1 MATSGNFEKAITDWL
16 KLRIEWAENSQ
27 NTETNKTNLT
37 VIAYL
42 VSSASNGV
50 INSTASKTISLT
62 INGTTYTHTAT
73 GLAKLSGNQ
82 KKQLFKKT
90 VDVAH
95 NADGSKSCSISCSFG
110 IKVTLGGKYYDTVTA
125 SGTASL
131 DKIPRASSIASIS
144 GSTIGSSVTVN
155 ITPASS
161 SFTHKVYYKAPNT
174 TSNVLKATL
183 AAGTNSTSF
192 TPPLSD
198 CDNIPNATSGT
209 GTITVETY
217 SGSTKLGTV
226 TKTFT
231 LNVPSSVVPSISALT
246 VSDADTAIKN
256 KFGVY
261 VQTKSKAAV
270 SITAAGAN
278 KSTIKTITTT
288 LTNGSSVLTYN
299 GANFTSDF
307 LSFSGT
313 YTIKTVVTDSRGR
326 TATKST
332 TITVAAYYPP
342 EVNDFVVQRWN
353 TDTNTADDEGKYL
366 HYSVKVKVAPVS
378 DKNDKQIK
386 FEYRIAGASNWTT
399 LTDWADIGVYS
410 LTDYGTYSTPEF
422 STDNAYEIRV
432 SVKDYFTSSTPATK
446 KADLPTARTIFDI
459 LADGTGI
466 CFGGVASQSGV
477 CQVNMK
483 ALFKGGQINLNAQDE
498 TDLNQFTQPN
508 IYASKNNAAS
518 SYKNLPD
525 GFYGTFTI
533 EVMSAG
539 QEGQILQRATLT
551 SKDYPDIRERHY
563 YSGAW
568 GEWQRVGGIYPAITA
583 RLTADAT
590 TVKETY
596 TKLPLTQE
604 YKLGNG
610 VSISD
615 NSILIGAGI
624 KAVKI
629 SANVE
634 FYANGSGG
642 NKHIRIR
649 RNSDNVAWATD
660 NGVTGKS
667 HIMTI
672 PPKII
677 SVQKDDLISLYYYSS
692 AAGDGINAGSTDN
705 GFKTFL
711 TVEAIA

>member
-1 MATSGNFEKAITDWL
+1 MATSGNFEKAITNWL
-16 KLRIEWAENSQ
+16 KLRVEWVKNSHNIAN
-27 NTETNKTNLT
+27 NTSNLT
-37 VIAYL
+37 VTAYL
-42 VSSASNGV
+42 VSTASNGL
-50 INSTASKTISLT
+50 ITASAKKSISLT
-62 INGTTYTHTAT
+62 INGTTYT
-73 GLAKLSGNQ
+73 KSDVIPNLSGAV
-82 KKQLFKKT
+82 KKQLFSKT
-90 VDVAH
+90 VNVTH
-95 NADGSKSCSISCSFG
+95 NADGTKACSISCVFD
-110 IKVTLGGKYYDTVTA
+110 IKVTLGGTYYKTA
-125 SGTASL
+125 STSGTATL
-131 DKIPRASSIASIS
+131 DTIPRASSIASIS
-144 GSTIGSSVTVN
+144 GSTIGASVTVN

-198 CDNIPNATSGT
+198 CDKIPNATSGT
-209 GTITVETY
+209 ATITVETY
-217 SGSTKLGTV
+217 SGSTNLGTV

-256 KFGVY
+256 KFGVF

-270 SITAAGAN
+270 SITAAG
-278 KSTIKTITTT
+278 SYESDIKTITTT

-299 GANFTSDF
+299 GASFTSDF
-307 LSFSGT
+307 LSLTGT
-313 YTIKTVVTDSRGR
+313 YTVRTVVTDSRGR
-326 TATKST
+326 SNTKST
-332 TITVAAYYPP
+332 TINVVAYHPP
-342 EVNDFVVQRWN
+342 EINEFVVQRWN
-353 TDTNTADDEGKYL
+353 TTTNKADDEGVNL
-366 HYSVKVKVAPVS
+366 RYSVKASVS
-378 DKNDKQIK
+378 AVSNKNDKQIK
-386 FEYRIAGASNWTT
+386 FEYRKAGATTWTT
-399 LTDWADIGVYS
+399 LSNWADIVSYS
-410 LTDYGTYSTPEF
+410 HIEANTFSTQTF
-422 STDNAYEIRV
+422 STDDAFEIRV

-446 KADLPTARTIFDI
+446 KADLPTARTIFDV

-477 CQVNMK
+477 CQIAMK
-483 ALFKGGQINLNAQDE
+483 SHFTGGQINLNAQE
-498 TDLNQFTQPN
+498 ENDLNQFTKPN
-508 IYASKNNAAS
+508 TYVTKNQAS
-518 SYKNLPD
+518 SSYANIPD
-525 GFYGTFTI
+525 GFYGTYTI

-539 QEGQILQRATLT
+539 QEGQLLQRATLC
-551 SKDYPDIRERHY
+551 SKEYPDIRERHY
-563 YSGAW
+563 YQNTW

-610 VSISD
+610 VSVND
-615 NSILIGAGI
+615 NSILIGSGI
-624 KAVKI
+624 KAVRV

-677 SVQKDDLISLYYYSS
+677 SVSANDKIALYYYSS
-692 AAGDGINAGSTDN
+692 AAGDGINAGSADN
-705 GFKTFL
+705 GFKTYI
-711 TVEAIA
+711 TVEVVA